1 MKKINFTKMHGIGND
16 FVIIDNR
23 PTSFVSDNT
32 LIKKICDRKRGI
44 GCDQLILIEESKEK
58 IADAKIVIFNNDGS
72 EVETCGN
79 ASRCVGQIIFD
90 QQKTDNILIE
100 TAGGLLDVVKL
111 ENNLISVDMGIAK
124 FDWRDIPLSE
134 AKINSNIEIDLH
146 ILKGGFVVNVGNPH
160 IVFFVDDI
168 EMNLEKI
175 SKECLKVSKMSLF
188 PKGINI
194 NIAEVLN
201 KKAIK
206 LIIYERGVGFTEAC
220 GSGACA
226 TLSASFKLGYTE
238 NNVKVQMSGGQLDIE
253 YMPDNHVLMTG
264 PVSKSFNGN
273 FDINHYK

>member
-23 PTSFVSDNT
+23 PSSFVRDNA
-32 LIKKICDRKRGI
+32 LIKKICDRKSGI

-111 ENNLISVDMGIAK
+111 KNNLISVDMGIAK

-134 AKINSNIEIDLH
+134 ARTNNNVGIDLQ
-146 ILKGGFVVNVGNPH
+146 ILRGGFAVNVGNPH
-160 IVFFVDDI
+160 IVFFVDNI

-175 SKECLKVSKMSLF
+175 SKECLGVSKMSLF

-201 KKAIK
+201 KKSIK
-206 LIIYERGVGFTEAC
+206 LIIYERGVGFTDAC

-226 TLSASFKLGYTE
+226 TLTASYKLGYTE
-238 NNVKVQMSGGQLDIE
+238 NDVKVQMRGGELEIE
-253 YMPDNHVLMTG
+253 YMADNHILMTG
-264 PVSKSFNGN
+264 PVSKSFDGN